1 MGEGLGVGQAK
12 MEGPK
17 VPRSESKRE
26 NKTRAE
32 NATFYPNLSFSFV
45 IMMRSED
52 FQPTWSC
59 SSSKTQKRGP
69 LRRMHSVHLKLL
81 CEGIVSICGRGG
93 LRAGDGRWWQ

>member
-1 MGEGLGVGQAK
+1 MGQAK

-59 SSSKTQKRGP
+59 SSSKTQKTRSSP
-69 LRRMHSVHLKLL
+69 QNAFSTSETV
-81 CEGIVSICGRGG
+81 V
-93 LRAGDGRWWQ
+93 